1 MPQTIHV
8 INHSH
13 WVADELAEN
22 SLHPVKL
29 TYGLDI
35 PPHDRKDLWWLP
47 QAQAV
52 KLIHSGEVL
61 GLRTLPT
68 FIAPDASLLT
78 KIPSAFLGRHVEVM
92 TAEEAVSVLFEWPES
107 FWKMATAKHDVFNP
121 QVRTHAELVSAVES
135 ANLPPNSLL
144 QRSDILADDQALQKE
159 YRAFVKLDED
169 GILRAKTISI
179 YLDSTSG
186 KEVTVYDGAVASEE
200 ELSQASDFI
209 EDVLSSIDFPVPPAF
224 VMDVG
229 SLASESFVVIEF
241 NPVWCSAWYDCNI
254 DDVVAVIERSFK
266 ASAAE
271 RKAWRY
277 EPDAALKARYTQPGM
292 LLKMA

>member
-1 MPQTIHV
+1 MPRTIQV
-8 INHSH
+8 VNHSH

-22 SLHPVKL
+22 SSYPVKL

-35 PPHDRKDLWWLP
+35 PAHDRKDLWWLP

-52 KLIHSGEVL
+52 KLTYSGEQL
-61 GLRTLPT
+61 GIKTLPT
-68 FIAPDASLLT
+68 FIAPDANLLT
-78 KIPSAFLGRHVEVM
+78 KVPSEFLRRNVEVM

-107 FWKMATAKHDVFNP
+107 FWKMATAKHDVFTP
-121 QVRTHAELVSAVES
+121 QVRTHAGLVADVES
-135 ANLPPNSLL
+135 AKLPPNSIL
-144 QRSDILADDQALQKE
+144 QRSDILAGSQALQKE

-169 GILRAKTISI
+169 GTLRVKTISI

-186 KEVTVYDGAVASEE
+186 EGITVYDGAAASDD
-200 ELSQASDFI
+200 ELSQAYEFA
-209 EDVLSSIDFPVPPAF
+209 EDALSSIDSPMPPAF

-229 SLASESFVVIEF
+229 SLASEDFAVIEF
-241 NPVWCSAWYDCNI
+241 NPVWCSAWYDCDI
-254 DDVVAVIERSFK
+254 DEVVAVLNRSFN

-277 EPDAALKARYTQPGM
+277 APDAALKARYTQPGM